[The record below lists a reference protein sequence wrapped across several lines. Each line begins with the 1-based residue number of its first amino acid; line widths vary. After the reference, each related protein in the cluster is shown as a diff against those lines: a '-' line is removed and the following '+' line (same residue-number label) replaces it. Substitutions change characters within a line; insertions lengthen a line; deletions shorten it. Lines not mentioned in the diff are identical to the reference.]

1 MTSKSNYR
9 TPLILILFLVLFVPS
24 QFVDAAKGGGYRG
37 YNTYPS
43 KPANN
48 FYKRDQVYRDTTV
61 KNRQQES
68 KAISAQKQAQFE
80 IRKQEQ
86 IKQQAIYK
94 KNETVL
100 KENFR
105 KSQKA
110 LSATHERF
118 KEGLKKPLIK
128 NDRKSLDPDSAKIN
142 QTNITRRSKR
152 LERLVSIEKR
162 QLNKPSINKTTTNQ
176 TPQQA
181 KASTFTQT
189 LQTISKSSI
198 KSKALDINTTREI
211 KSFVANSR
219 SKDKN
224 VARYNQQLSEK
235 LSNKAIL
242 ALANKNVNPSYCS
255 FHGDTLVKTTYGF
268 IPINQIYVGEQVW
281 ARDEYTGVMG
291 WQSVTGLFSN
301 TYNEVVEITIQDGD
315 TLTEQTIRSN
325 RIHPFYVPYENKHIY
340 DKGTLSSGQWVESQ
354 NLKIGQYLL
363 SDDEN
368 FSIITDINFKPE
380 NLIAYNISVDNY
392 HSYFVKAEN
401 DDSFDPIWVHNDACP
416 PRGKRSIANTVASGG
431 GDVRV
436 AKGLAVPKNLP
447 KNIHPGQQ
455 GKHIPGHNNYTP
467 GRSSLAEGVNPQK
480 LLDGVQSGAHPI
492 VRMTPRGQPVVDFGK
507 AIGQFEGKATNFGI
521 IHHGKK
527 GAHIVPA
534 NPVQF

>member
-9 TPLILILFLVLFVPS
+9 TPLILLLFLVLFVPS
-24 QFVDAAKGGGYRG
+24 HFVDAAKGGGYNRG
-37 YNTYPS
+37 FNKYPS
-43 KPANN
+43 KPVNN
-48 FYKRDQVYRDTTV
+48 FYRRDQVGRDTTV
-61 KNRQQES
+61 RNRQQES
-68 KAISAQKQAQFE
+68 KAVSAQKQAQFE

-86 IKQQAIYK
+86 IRQQAIYK

-118 KEGLKKPLIK
+118 KDAFKNPLVK
-128 NDRKSLDPDSAKIN
+128 NDHKSLGPDSAKIN

-181 KASTFTQT
+181 KASSFTQT

-211 KSFVANSR
+211 KSFVSNSR

-224 VARYNQQLSEK
+224 VARYNQQLSKK

-242 ALANKNVNPSYCS
+242 TLANKNVNPSYCS

-340 DKGTLSSGQWVESQ
+340 DKGTLSSGQWVKSQ

-368 FSIITDINFKPE
+368 FSIITDISFKPE

-401 DDSFDPIWVHNDACP
+401 DDSFDPVWVHNDACP

-431 GDVRV
+431 SDVRV
-436 AKGLAVPKNLP
+436 TKSVGKYDVHPRVPNQLNDP
-447 KNIHPGQQ
+447 RMGRLQ
-455 GKHIPGHNNYTP
+455 GKLTIDDLQQLANNPNATRVLDN
-467 GRSSLAEGVNPQK
+467 RSGNINVIQEV
-480 LLDGVQSGAHPI
+480 
-492 VRMTPRGQPVVDFGK
+492 
-507 AIGQFEGKATNFGI
+507 EGKTLRITVPRDDMKI
-521 IHHGKK
+521 ISVGPIRPNQVQNLLEK
-527 GAHIVPA
+527 GD
-534 NPVQF
+534 FTTLE